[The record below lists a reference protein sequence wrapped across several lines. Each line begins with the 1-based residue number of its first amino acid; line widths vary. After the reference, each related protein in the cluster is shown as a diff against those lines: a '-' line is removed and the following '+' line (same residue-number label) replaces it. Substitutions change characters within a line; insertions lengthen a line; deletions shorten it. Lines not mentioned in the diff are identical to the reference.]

1 VQPQKCHV
9 APLHMLQYEDSL
21 LHAYMDSV
29 VGDEGIQD
37 DDPFSLSYPNN
48 YNACLKCILL
58 IGVILRGMQNRDVIF

>member
-1 VQPQKCHV
+1 
-9 APLHMLQYEDSL
+9 
-21 LHAYMDSV
+21 MDSV

-58 IGVILRGMQNRDVIF
+58 IGVILKGNTKQRRDILTLASLYTEWEAHPLS

>member
-1 VQPQKCHV
+1 
-9 APLHMLQYEDSL
+9 MLQYEDSL

-58 IGVILRGMQNRDVIF
+58 IGVILKGNTKQRRDILTLISLYTE